1 MSEECFDKLGMNGY
15 FSGSSNLSPVVPSIN
30 SGQALSVASPEPS
43 RRVEGLLESFSGD
56 HMLRHKS
63 LRCLIFLVVGF
74 IAGWSTDAAS
84 QDRRTKVTIS
94 NAGLT
99 ITALPLLAARDWNIF
114 AANGIDVEII
124 VIAAAIAPSALA
136 QGDLD
141 YIAGVGPA
149 SVSATLSGLTARA
162 IWFSSDRISYWLMA
176 RPQFK
181 TLEDLKG
188 KKIAISGG
196 VGGTNHVALVV
207 ALEKLGANPKNY
219 VMVGIPGQQTQLL
232 YSLESGFVDGALVS
246 PPITF
251 TAYKKGFNK
260 LLDVGSMV
268 EMPGGGLTAL
278 VKTIQTKPAETKR
291 VIHSLQFAK
300 DEVRKSKLKTVDLIV
315 RLLKMDKEAAAETYD
330 QFLTT
335 LSPTGIPNRA
345 GMDNLVRSLQSQG
358 RFVDRKV
365 SFNDLADDHLAI
377 EVAKEMGYKIP

>member
-1 MSEECFDKLGMNGY
+1 MIWRIQRRL
-15 FSGSSNLSPVVPSIN
+15 PVAQLVV
-30 SGQALSVASPEPS
+30 ALVLIST
-43 RRVEGLLESFSGD
+43 LSFS
-56 HMLRHKS
+56 
-63 LRCLIFLVVGF
+63 
-74 IAGWSTDAAS
+74 AAA
-84 QDRRTKVTIS
+84 QERRSKIRIS

-99 ITALPLLAARDWNIF
+99 ITALPLLAARDWGIF
-114 AANGIDVEII
+114 NASGMDVEII
-124 VIAAAIAPSALA
+124 IMAASLAPSALST
-136 QGDLD
+136 GDID

-149 SVSATLSGLTARA
+149 SVSATLSGLPSRA

-188 KKIAISGG
+188 KKIAVSGG

-207 ALEKLGANPKNY
+207 ALEKSGGNAKDY
-219 VMVGIPGQQTQLL
+219 VMVAIPGQQNQLL
-232 YSLESGFVDGALVS
+232 YSLESGFVEGALVS
-246 PPITF
+246 PPVTF

-278 VKTIQTKPAETKR
+278 VKTIQTKSAETKK
-291 VIHSLQFAK
+291 VIHSLQSAK
-300 DEVRKSKLKTVDLIV
+300 DEIRKSKAKTVDLIV
-315 RLLKMDKEAAAETYD
+315 RLLKMDREAAAETYD
-330 QFLTT
+330 TFLTT

-358 RFVDRKV
+358 RFTDRKI
-365 SFNDLADDHLAI
+365 SFTDLADDRLAT

>member
-1 MSEECFDKLGMNGY
+1 MVWRIQRRL
-15 FSGSSNLSPVVPSIN
+15 PVAQLVV
-30 SGQALSVASPEPS
+30 ALVLIST
-43 RRVEGLLESFSGD
+43 LSFS
-56 HMLRHKS
+56 
-63 LRCLIFLVVGF
+63 
-74 IAGWSTDAAS
+74 AAA
-84 QDRRTKVTIS
+84 QERRSKIRIS

-99 ITALPLLAARDWNIF
+99 ITALPLLAARDWGIF
-114 AANGIDVEII
+114 NASGMDVEII
-124 VIAAAIAPSALA
+124 IMAASLAPSALST
-136 QGDLD
+136 GDID

-149 SVSATLSGLTARA
+149 SVSATLSGLPSRA

-188 KKIAISGG
+188 KKIAVSGG

-207 ALEKLGANPKNY
+207 ALEKSGGNAKDY
-219 VMVGIPGQQTQLL
+219 VMVAIPGQQNQLL
-232 YSLESGFVDGALVS
+232 YSLESGFVEGALVS
-246 PPITF
+246 PPVTF

-278 VKTIQTKPAETKR
+278 VKTIQTKSAETKK
-291 VIHSLQFAK
+291 VIHSLQSAK
-300 DEVRKSKLKTVDLIV
+300 DEIRKSKAKTVDLIV
-315 RLLKMDKEAAAETYD
+315 RLLKMDREAAAETYD
-330 QFLTT
+330 TFLTT

-358 RFVDRKV
+358 RFTDRKI
-365 SFNDLADDHLAI
+365 SFTDLADDRLAT